1 MKTKH
6 LLMAGLGLISFVG
19 MSLGSVQKA
28 FGQERVVQDNQARPY
43 LAVRQGYDVGP
54 HIRCSR
60 DGERCFNLDFVGCD
74 RDAQICLYQLSL
86 INRKTIFHNPL
97 DAYSCWSSG
106 DISLLR
112 RQYINCRIYGVSKEV
127 SEYNKRRGEK
137 LDDKLQRIQDRLLR
151 QMAN

>member
-28 FGQERVVQDNQARPY
+28 FGQERVVQDNQGRPY

-60 DGERCFNLDFVGCD
+60 DGERCFNLDFLGAIEMYRYV
-74 RDAQICLYQLSL
+74 
-86 INRKTIFHNPL
+86 F
-97 DAYSCWSSG
+97 
-106 DISLLR
+106 ISFL
-112 RQYINCRIYGVSKEV
+112 
-127 SEYNKRRGEK
+127 
-137 LDDKLQRIQDRLLR
+137 
-151 QMAN
+151 